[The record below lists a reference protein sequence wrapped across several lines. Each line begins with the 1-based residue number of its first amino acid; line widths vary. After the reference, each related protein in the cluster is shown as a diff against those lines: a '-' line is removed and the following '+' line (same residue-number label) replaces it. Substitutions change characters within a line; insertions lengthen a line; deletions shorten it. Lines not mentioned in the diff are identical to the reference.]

1 MSTTHFV
8 TATGEV
14 PCGKVNYREDF
25 TSAQGDAVP
34 VNCPDCIQLVFT
46 GAPDPDSAAPAI
58 EPTNAELLAE
68 VKELRTQL
76 GAVVEFVNV
85 LKGMGESLANAK
97 GMQATML
104 RNMVPGLELLGGQ

>member
-1 MSTTHFV
+1 MSTCS
-8 TATGEV
+8 ATELHGNPFKYC
-14 PCGKVNYREDF
+14 PCGWMEDG
-25 TSAQGDAVP
+25 AE
-34 VNCPDCIQLVFT
+34 
-46 GAPDPDSAAPAI
+46 APDDSTVPAPAI
-58 EPTNAELLAE
+58 EPTNADLLAE